1 MFKLFQIR
9 PSREQCDRVNELGWT
24 QAFEEMPIIEAWQ
37 AVGRGGSEAYVTEYD
52 QYFEHVADIAVDSLE
67 AAFDAHNM
75 EDESKITRYRPQHSM
90 SVGDVLV
97 DEFGGVHMCDNIG
110 FTQIMS
116 SFIGSNQKVA

>member
-9 PSREQCDRVNELGWT
+9 PSREQYDRVNELGWT
-24 QAFEEMPIIEAWQ
+24 KAFEEMPIIEAST
-37 AVGRGGSEAYVTEYD
+37 ALRMSGSKAYVTEYD

-67 AAFDAHNM
+67 AAFHAHNI
-75 EDESKITRYRPQHSM
+75 EDESKITRYGSQHSM

-97 DEFGGVHMCDNIG
+97 DQFGGVHMCDNFG

>member
-1 MFKLFQIR
+1 MFKLFQIL
-9 PSREQCDRVNELGWT
+9 PSREQYDRVNELGWT
-24 QAFEEMPIIEAWQ
+24 KAFEEMPIIEASM
-37 AVGRGGSEAYVTEYD
+37 ALRMSGSDAYVTEYD

-67 AAFDAHNM
+67 EAFHAHNI
-75 EDESKITRYRPQHSM
+75 EDESKITRYGSQHSM

>member
-9 PSREQCDRVNELGWT
+9 PTREQYDRVNEIGWT

-37 AVGRGGSEAYVTEYD
+37 ALRMGGSDAYVTEYD
-52 QYFEHVADIAVDSLE
+52 QYFEQVADIAVDSLE
-67 AAFDAHNM
+67 AAFHAHNM
-75 EDESKITRYRPQHSM
+75 EDESKITRYGSQHSM

-97 DEFGGVHMCDNIG
+97 DTFGGVHMCDNIG